1 MRSYRRCS
9 CQPEMSDHG
18 CIHLNNFKAA
28 KGIQPYKV
36 IHSYFV
42 TSTSTEARVRK
53 AVSCLCH
60 ICKTYKDRLHSCLH
74 CIFFGCYI
82 KGHIQEHAKTKKH
95 FLAVDLCYGNI
106 LCFQCGDYVY
116 DRELLA
122 VAKVQWS
129 ESAKSLSFGE
139 FYRAWEPTQ
148 MEAELLRKHPRR
160 RRVVE
165 NTTIG
170 LRGLINLGQTCFMN
184 CIVQVLIHTPLLRDY
199 FLADRHH
206 CPQPSRCLVC
216 EVSHLFQEFYSGN
229 KAPLTLHKLL
239 HLIWT
244 HVKHLAGY
252 EQQDAHEFFI
262 ATLDVLHRHCEAA
275 PILVKDNPHH
285 CNCIIDQIFTGGLQ
299 SDVVC
304 QVCNG
309 VSTTIDPFWDI
320 SLDLGPAADTSGSD
334 TSGLP
339 TSLLD
344 CLERFTRAEHLGSTV
359 KIKCSNCETY
369 QESTKQLTM
378 KQLPIVASFHLK
390 RFEHSSIQ
398 DKICKKEKIST
409 FISFPEQ
416 LDMTPFMS
424 HKRNGNNNSAMM
436 DGLSKNGEN
445 MTFSDNRYSLFAVIN
460 HKGSLETGHYTAFI
474 RQQRDQW
481 FKCDDHLITRARLK
495 DVLTSEGYL
504 LFYHK
509 QILEYGRN
517 NKV

>member
-1 MRSYRRCS
+1 
-9 CQPEMSDHG
+9 MSDHG

-42 TSTSTEARVRK
+42 TSTSAEARIRK

-60 ICKTYKDRLHSCLH
+60 TCKTYKDRLHSCLH
-74 CIFFGCYI
+74 CIFFGCYV

-116 DRELLA
+116 DRELLT
-122 VAKVQWS
+122 VAKAQWS
-129 ESAKSLSFGE
+129 ESAKSLSLGE

-148 MEAELLRKHPRR
+148 VEADLLRKHPRR

-165 NTTIG
+165 NSTIG
-170 LRGLINLGQTCFMN
+170 LRGLINLGSTCFMN
-184 CIVQVLIHTPLLRDY
+184 CIVQALTHTPLLRDY

-216 EVSHLFQEFYSGN
+216 EVSHLFQEFYSGS

-244 HVKHLAGY
+244 HARHLAGY

-304 QVCNG
+304 QSCNG

-320 SLDLGPAADTSGSD
+320 SLDLGPTAGASASD
-334 TSGLP
+334 TNGAP

-344 CLERFTRAEHLGSTV
+344 CLERFTRAEHLGSSA
-359 KIKCSNCETY
+359 KIKCSKCQTY

-398 DKICKKEKIST
+398 DKKIST

-424 HKRNGNNNSAMM
+424 HKRNGNNNSASIER
-436 DGLSKNGEN
+436 LSRKNGED

-460 HKGSLETGHYTAFI
+460 HEGSLETGHYTAFI

-481 FKCDDHLITRARLK
+481 FKCDDHSITRAKLK

-517 NKV
+517 SKI

>member
-1 MRSYRRCS
+1 
-9 CQPEMSDHG
+9 MSDHG

-60 ICKTYKDRLHSCLH
+60 TCKTYKDRLHSCLH
-74 CIFFGCYI
+74 CIFFGCYA

-122 VAKVQWS
+122 VARAQWS

-148 MEAELLRKHPRR
+148 IEAELLRKHPRR

-165 NTTIG
+165 NSTIG
-170 LRGLINLGQTCFMN
+170 LRGLINLGNTCFVN
-184 CIVQVLIHTPLLRDY
+184 CIVQALIHTPLLRDY

-206 CPQPSRCLVC
+206 CPQPNRCLVC

-244 HVKHLAGY
+244 HVRHLAGY

-285 CNCIIDQIFTGGLQ
+285 CKCIIDQIFTGCLQ

-304 QVCNG
+304 QACNG

-320 SLDLGPAADTSGSD
+320 SLDLTPATGASGSD
-334 TSGLP
+334 THGPP

-344 CLERFTRAEHLGSTV
+344 CLERFTRAEHLGSTA

-378 KQLPIVASFHLK
+378 KQLPIVAIFHLK
-390 RFEHSSIQ
+390 RFEHFIIQ
-398 DKICKKEKIST
+398 DKIFKKKIST

-424 HKRNGNNNSAMM
+424 HKRNGNNNSAML
-436 DGLSKNGEN
+436 DGLSKNRED
-445 MTFSDNRYSLFAVIN
+445 MSFSDNRYSLFAVIN
-460 HKGSLETGHYTAFI
+460 HEGSLETGHYTAFI

-481 FKCDDHLITRARLK
+481 FKCNDHLITRARLK